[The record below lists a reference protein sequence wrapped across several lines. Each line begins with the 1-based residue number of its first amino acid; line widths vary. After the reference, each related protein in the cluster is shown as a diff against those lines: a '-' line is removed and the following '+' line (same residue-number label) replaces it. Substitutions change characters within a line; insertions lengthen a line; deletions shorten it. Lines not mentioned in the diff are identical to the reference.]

1 MPIFLSWVE
10 GHREKRRT
18 RRPLGF
24 PGKSIDSCRILCSEE
39 IEAPMWVDLTLEAQ
53 STDKD
58 IEDAWFQTSHPFHQS
73 SSHELISMFSPS
85 CEGKMKSP
93 DFHCPDPKLP
103 SSVSRSRGK
112 HYGSRKW
119 KEGEHEVISLDKQ
132 HPIKHASRVEIKVG
146 ALLKDRKSSLSKSS
160 IGSSDN
166 PGCDPE
172 NTNLLAN
179 KGASK
184 IRKGTNIVQI
194 TSNKRNSSNVSK
206 TTSSGRLQDSSNL
219 MLKWGGKVA
228 TTKRDY
234 RDSKA
239 KILLSTAPRKP
250 VWSHN
255 VAGPLKER
263 VTTKSKNDV
272 SSSKFN
278 RAAGGGGKE
287 NNAQGMSQNK
297 KASAQSAF
305 VKDGTGP
312 TDLKGKT
319 KAKTQGRNVS
329 NVVNRLHFR

>member
-1 MPIFLSWVE
+1 MADESNWHPTIPEASCRTFGETNWFLSVV
-10 GHREKRRT
+10 R
-18 RRPLGF
+18 
-24 PGKSIDSCRILCSEE
+24 
-39 IEAPMWVDLTLEAQ
+39 
-53 STDKD
+53 
-58 IEDAWFQTSHPFHQS
+58 
-73 SSHELISMFSPS
+73 
-85 CEGKMKSP
+85 
-93 DFHCPDPKLP
+93 
-103 SSVSRSRGK
+103 
-112 HYGSRKW
+112 
-119 KEGEHEVISLDKQ
+119 ISLTKSCVTR
-132 HPIKHASRVEIKVG
+132 HASRVEIKVG